1 MCLNLVLI
9 RSIIVPEILTI
20 RKRAAKKICSKIK
33 SSATNSKIRL
43 IWNKL
48 SQCLI
53 YIFTIFHWFF
63 SHPSISVTFI
73 EILLSV
79 CMSYRWKLAHVF
91 PESLCRNT
99 SVIHEAIC
107 IPLVF
112 RSLPLKFIILNSSYM
127 FFVWKFIILI

>member
-1 MCLNLVLI
+1 MWLNFVLI

-20 RKRAAKKICSKIK
+20 RKRAAKRICSKIK
-33 SSATNSKIRL
+33 YSATNSKIRL

-63 SHPSISVTFI
+63 SHPSICVTVIEFI
-73 EILLSV
+73 LSV

-99 SVIHEAIC
+99 SVIHEATF

-127 FFVWKFIILI
+127 FFVWKIIILR